1 MLSNISTPT
10 ATATANQNRNAAK
23 SYGFIRPQRQPQHQP
38 QRQPQVYSAKLHMIS
53 DNYPRKNTRKT
64 KYISK
69 T

>member
-1 MLSNISTPT
+1 MPAQCYDTYIK
-10 ATATANQNRNAAK
+10 AK
-23 SYGFIRPQRQPQHQP
+23 IRVKIYNTIRPQHQP

-53 DNYPRKNTRKT
+53 DNYTRKDTTKT